1 MSFFKEIE
9 VKTDDNREG
18 GVVIEVTTGEKGYPI
33 SSSTTETIHFGFEY
47 AQEVYEKLGAYI
59 NQRRAELS
67 LKGEVYAS
75 PASDIRCL
83 VVQDG
88 DAVEG
93 QKVYYN
99 GPSEYQHVERE
110 VRGGRLEYLYG
121 TWTIYWEEV
130 LLIKTHKKG
139 KEYYT
144 EAEPYEE
151 DVTAK
156 LQQNLSL
163 YS

>member
-1 MSFFKEIE
+1 MSFFKEID
-9 VKTDDNREG
+9 VRADDNREG
-18 GVVIEVTTGEKGYPI
+18 GVVIEVTTGENGYPI
-33 SSSTTETIHFGFEY
+33 SSSTTETVHFGFEY

-67 LKGEVYAS
+67 LKGELYAS
-75 PASDIRCL
+75 AASDVRCL

-88 DAVEG
+88 EAVEG

-99 GPSEYQHVERE
+99 GPSEHQHVKRE
-110 VRGGRLEYLYG
+110 VRSGRLEYRYG
-121 TWTIYWEEV
+121 TWAIDWEDI
-130 LLIKTHKKG
+130 LLIKAHEKG
-139 KEYYT
+139 TEYGKR
-144 EAEPYEE
+144 AEPYKET
-151 DVTAK
+151 VTAE